1 MLHLEL
7 APIGLGSVSYYLPV
21 LVNED
26 SLITESSAD
35 ARHRNSSSSSKK
47 RVDLDIGGGAK
58 KPTNTRG
65 FGYDNFDI
73 ETLKQTVDRESFN
86 RRKKGSEKVE
96 ESENEDDDQSDET
109 AVAEDDETSEDFL
122 WRDNSV
128 LKDQYKAK
136 AVFKL
141 QDRNEDDDEE
151 EEEEEE
157 SEEEEVVQPRKGM
170 LSVNNSASRGTKKD
184 AARRFLYSE

>member
-35 ARHRNSSSSSKK
+35 AHRHRNSSSSSKK
-47 RVDLDIGGGAK
+47 RVDPDIGGGTKNA
-58 KPTNTRG
+58 PNTRG
-65 FGYDNFDI
+65 FGYDNIDI
-73 ETLKQTVDRESFN
+73 EALKQTVDRESFN
-86 RRKKGSEKVE
+86 RRKKGREKFE
-96 ESENEDDDQSDET
+96 ESEDEEDDQSDET

-141 QDRNEDDDEE
+141 QDGNEDEE

-157 SEEEEVVQPRKGM
+157 DEQEDVIQPRKGM
-170 LSVNNSASRGTKKD
+170 LGVNYSARGTKKD

>member
-35 ARHRNSSSSSKK
+35 AHRHRNSSSSSKQ
-47 RVDLDIGGGAK
+47 RVDPDIGGGTKNA
-58 KPTNTRG
+58 PNTHG
-65 FGYDNFDI
+65 FGYDNIDI
-73 ETLKQTVDRESFN
+73 EALKQTVDRESFN
-86 RRKKGSEKVE
+86 RRKKGREKVE
-96 ESENEDDDQSDET
+96 ESEDEEDDQSDET

-141 QDRNEDDDEE
+141 QDGNEEDDEE
-151 EEEEEE
+151 EEEEDEQE
-157 SEEEEVVQPRKGM
+157 DVIQPRKGM
-170 LSVNNSASRGTKKD
+170 LGVNYSAARGTKKD